1 MNQSNFKKIGR
12 FSLISMLAIWPLSS
26 VFAQAHS
33 SSEHHAHQQ
42 LATQQ
47 LELDHGRLWR
57 TDASLREGMERVRAA
72 AADSA
77 RQAGSGEQMTARQS
91 RALAA
96 SIQDSVAFM
105 VTHCHLQPEADA
117 NLHILLGRLLAADGL
132 PQVLDVLDLYPRY
145 FAHPGWRPITRNRVP
160 ER

>member
-1 MNQSNFKKIGR
+1 MNQSDFPKIRR
-12 FSLISMLAIWPLSS
+12 FSLIFILAIWPLGS

-33 SSEHHAHQQ
+33 SSEHQAHQH

-57 TDASLREGMERVRAA
+57 TDASLREGMERIRAA

-77 RQAGSGEQMTARQS
+77 RQAGSGEQMTTRQS
-91 RALAA
+91 QALAA
-96 SIQDSVAFM
+96 SIQDSVTFM
-105 VTHCHLQPEADA
+105 VTHCHLQPMADA
-117 NLHILLGRLLAADGL
+117 NLHILLGRLLAADRL

-145 FAHPGWRPITRNRVP
+145 FAHPGWQPITRNRVQD
-160 ER
+160 R

>member
-1 MNQSNFKKIGR
+1 MNQSNTKKTGR
-12 FSLISMLAIWPLSS
+12 FSLIFVLAIWPLGS
-26 VFAQAHS
+26 VLAQAHS
-33 SSEHHAHQQ
+33 SIEHQAHQQ

-47 LELDHGRLWR
+47 LELDHGRLWS

-77 RQAGSGEQMTARQS
+77 RQAGSGEQITTRQS

-105 VTHCHLQPEADA
+105 VTHCHLQPRADA
-117 NLHILLGRLLAADGL
+117 NLHMLLGRLLAADGL

-145 FAHPGWRPITRNRVP
+145 FAHPGWQPIARNRVP
-160 ER
+160 DR